1 MTWRGT
7 QADSRL
13 RHLAK
18 SDVAEAGRYDTMLG
32 NPPPAEQ
39 DAYLADLAAVVELRA
54 GQRVLDAGAGTGA
67 FSLILARVPGLVVT
81 ALEPAPEMLA
91 RLRSKPELRDIA
103 TAAGF
108 CDAPEDRQHFSAAT
122 FDVIAS
128 RQLVNGL
135 FDPLA
140 AFANWRHWLAPGGKL
155 VVVEGLY
162 DRSSWTGTWQGEID
176 TLPASTPATTAL
188 VPYLLE
194 TAGFRV
200 EAVRMMDAVNA
211 LPSTRTPRYVVVA
224 GKAA

>member
-1 MTWRGT
+1 MNWRGT

-13 RHLAK
+13 RYLAK
-18 SDVAEAGRYDTMLG
+18 FDAAEAERYDAMLG
-32 NPPPAEQ
+32 NPVPVEQ
-39 DAYLADLAAVVELRA
+39 DAYLADLATVVNLRA

-67 FSLILARVPGLVVT
+67 LSLILSRVPGLAIT

-91 RLRSKPELRDIA
+91 LLRSKPALREIA

-108 CDAPEDRQHFSAAT
+108 CDAPADRQLFEAGA

-135 FDPLA
+135 YDPLT
-140 AFANWRHWLAPGGKL
+140 AFANWHHWLAPDGKL

-162 DRSSWTGTWQGEID
+162 DRSSWTGAWQSEID

-194 TAGFRV
+194 TAGFQIA
-200 EAVRMMDAVNA
+200 AVRMMAAVNA

-224 GKAA
+224 VKAA

>member
-1 MTWRGT
+1 MSWRGT
-7 QADSRL
+7 QRESRL
-13 RHLAK
+13 RHLGKFDA
-18 SDVAEAGRYDTMLG
+18 AEAARYDAMLG
-32 NPPPAEQ
+32 NPAPAEQ
-39 DAYLADLAAVVELRA
+39 DACLADLAQVVDLQA

-67 FSLILARVPGLVVT
+67 FSLILSRVPGLALT

-91 RLRSKPELRDIA
+91 LLRGKPALHGIA

-108 CDAPEDRQHFSAAT
+108 CDAPEDQPLFPPGS

-140 AFANWRHWLAPGGKL
+140 AFANWRHWLVPGGT
-155 VVVEGLY
+155 VVIIEGLY
-162 DRSSWTGTWQGEID
+162 DRTAWTGPWAAEVD

-194 TAGFRV
+194 TAGFCV
-200 EAVRMMDAVNA
+200 EAVRMMEMVNA
-211 LPSTRTPRYVVVA
+211 QPATRTPRYVVIGRKPA
-224 GKAA
+224 